1 MMKKNNKSTE
11 LNANSNF
18 DEKVSAYR
26 ENLINALVKHNIR
39 YIEYVIEIIG
49 AFSHKNN
56 LLYPK
61 NEEELEAAIKCLELY
76 VKIHNNVKHRTDN
89 YANNSVMNNNILL
102 LESVTDIEKKKIY
115 EQEMIKSY
123 SNSYMYGK
131 YMVDMY
137 EFRNCINFHYLM
149 EKYIKEAESK
159 GMKQSEF
166 LKIYSLNSMA
176 AIIKV
181 NFSLMKS
188 NPKFFRFIKSNDR
201 KKGIDKYIGKY
212 DAIMEYLNCFEVQE
226 SDSFQMSLTK

>member
-1 MMKKNNKSTE
+1 MKKDNKSME
-11 LNANSNF
+11 LNLNSNF
-18 DEKVSAYR
+18 DEEVRSYR
-26 ENLINALVKHNIR
+26 DNLINTLVKYNIR
-39 YIEYVIEIIG
+39 YIGYVIEIIG
-49 AFSHKNN
+49 EFSHKNN
-56 LLYPK
+56 LLYPQ
-61 NEEELEAAIKCLELY
+61 NEKELEKAIKCLELY
-76 VKIHNNVKHRTDN
+76 VRIHNDVKHRTDN
-89 YANNSVMNNNILL
+89 YANNSAMNNNILL

-131 YMVDMY
+131 YMVDLY

-149 EKYIKEAESK
+149 EKYMKEAENK

-166 LKIYSLNSMA
+166 LKIYSMNSIA

-188 NPKFFRFIKSNDR
+188 NPTFFRFIKSNDR
-201 KKGIDKYIGKY
+201 KKGIEKYIGKY

-226 SDSFQMSLTK
+226 SDSFQMNLTE